1 MQRQTFGISWQISDR
16 HGWGIF
22 GLNLALNLL
31 RNGPCPPLLFTEPN
45 FIGIPD
51 ELSDRL
57 RAHMFDPARMP
68 DALDH
73 TVLLHSLGNAFIENK
88 MTRHLRGRA
97 NVAFAFYEEAFFDD
111 SAITRANAW
120 DRLLVGSSWNR
131 DSCLQHG
138 ITDVA
143 FVSQGIDTNHF
154 YPGPKQGVP
163 SGRFVIYSGGK
174 LEYRKGQ
181 DLVLAAFK
189 QFNARHPDSL
199 LVTAWQNRWVESART
214 IVRSPL
220 IATVPEQQAD
230 GQLNMAQWAVENG
243 VPENAFIDLGWI
255 SNARLP
261 AILRETDLALLPSRC
276 EGGTNL
282 VAMETMA
289 CGIPCI
295 LSANTGHLDII
306 DGESNCYPL
315 TEQHPCGDGP
325 TAHWRESQ
333 IEEMVARLEQAYTDT
348 QDRRSRSAAGA
359 QFMKSLSWEIQTKKL
374 VDHIHPFLH
383 DAPYPPIFS

>member
-1 MQRQTFGISWQISDR
+1 MQSQTFGISWQISDR

-45 FIGIPD
+45 FIGVP
-51 ELSDRL
+51 EEMVSRL
-57 RAHMFDPARMP
+57 REHLFYTAHTP
-68 DALDH
+68 DALKH
-73 TVLLHSLGNAFIENK
+73 TILLHSLGNAFIENK
-88 MTRHLRGRA
+88 LTRHLRGRA
-97 NVAFAFYEEAFFDD
+97 NVAFAFYEEAYFDA
-111 SAITRANAW
+111 SAIARANAW

-138 ITDVA
+138 IPDVS
-143 FVSQGIDTNHF
+143 FISQGVDTSHF
-154 YPGPKQGVP
+154 YPGPKQGLP
-163 SGRFVIYSGGK
+163 SGRFVVYSGGK

-189 QFNARHPDSL
+189 RFHASHPDSL
-199 LVTAWQNRWVESART
+199 LITAWQNRWFESART
-214 IVRSPL
+214 IARSPL
-220 IATVPEQQAD
+220 ISKAPEQHSD
-230 GQLNMAQWAVENG
+230 GQIRMVQWAVENG
-243 VPENAFIDLGWI
+243 IPEDAFIDLGWV

-261 AILRETDLALLPSRC
+261 SILRETDLALLPSRC

-306 DGESNCYPL
+306 EGDSNCYPL
-315 TEQHPCGDGP
+315 MEQRPCGEGP
-325 TAHWRESQ
+325 TEHWQESD
-333 IEEMVARLEQAYTDT
+333 IDEIVNKLEQAYTDSA
-348 QDRRSRSAAGA
+348 DRRRRSEAGA
-359 QFMKSLSWEIQTKKL
+359 NFMKSLSWETQTKVL
-374 VDHIHPFLH
+374 VEQIADFIL
-383 DAPYPPIFS
+383 